1 MKYLLYGLIIL
12 SMMACTSKKHSYTQE
27 QLYEKMSSGVVLI
40 RNTYYYDIKNKKNNS
55 TYTVV
60 TKYKYD
66 CHQLNSFENYD
77 SIIRNCSNTIFG
89 TGFLLNN
96 KWTVVTNSHV
106 INPPIDSI
114 QLYNSIRAYLMNEIE
129 RHTKLLKTNIE
140 FKSYCIKKLSNN
152 ESLSD
157 IEKEFLN
164 NSDEYIKLQRDISDE
179 LLEELQDENFEK
191 NYNIHAN
198 TRIGIAF
205 NGSYITSD
213 KDFMDAS
220 IIKDIPNYDL
230 GIIITGAKWYD
241 KYKDSEYRKNRYIF
255 KLPDEKNKNDEEI
268 KLYMIGF
275 NRGPNLA
282 LTDEGVKS
290 QITQGHISQNTD
302 SVKIMYSIPALP
314 GSSGSPV
321 INQYGELVAINFA
334 GISTTQVFNYGI
346 KVERLKEIL
355 DDPNIQHMI
364 SIEENCE
371 NVMK

>member
-1 MKYLLYGLIIL
+1 
-12 SMMACTSKKHSYTQE
+12 
-27 QLYEKMSSGVVLI
+27 
-40 RNTYYYDIKNKKNNS
+40 
-55 TYTVV
+55 
-60 TKYKYD
+60 
-66 CHQLNSFENYD
+66 
-77 SIIRNCSNTIFG
+77 
-89 TGFLLNN
+89 
-96 KWTVVTNSHV
+96 
-106 INPPIDSI
+106 
-114 QLYNSIRAYLMNEIE
+114 
-129 RHTKLLKTNIE
+129 
-140 FKSYCIKKLSNN
+140 
-152 ESLSD
+152 
-157 IEKEFLN
+157 
-164 NSDEYIKLQRDISDE
+164 
-179 LLEELQDENFEK
+179 
-191 NYNIHAN
+191 
-198 TRIGIAF
+198 
-205 NGSYITSD
+205 
-213 KDFMDAS
+213 MDAS